1 MSDSSNPVVDA
12 SLSVHDAVIAY
23 AEFLGSADTHT
34 KSAVEGKTAELV
46 EALLAMW
53 PAYMPLRK
61 KKVVVACHTMD
72 QEAFAIPLVSLLEV
86 AEAKVF
92 LIDFKSNSEQA
103 TFYSEPL
110 PSIADILIVIAP
122 SMLDTCA
129 IALSGAALKV
139 KPDNVVLLT
148 PAYDYTDFSNIMAD
162 VAGVIGGSQAADLQ
176 IADAYILGISTDDWP
191 SEDIDVDDE
200 IVYAIDV
207 IRERLA
213 DYRALLTEASDP
225 EDPFSV
231 YKPNFLSNRNMR
243 DRWTWPDN
251 VDFAS
256 TPEVIG
262 ADDSLEDL
270 LQRYRP
276 KSVVEELKSG
286 LMARAQLR
294 SENVA
299 AARQNTTGARLLRW
313 LGFGTRA

>member
-1 MSDSSNPVVDA
+1 MSDNSAPKVDP
-12 SLSVHDAVIAY
+12 SLSVRDAVIAY

-34 KSAVEGKTAELV
+34 TSVIENKTAELV
-46 EALLAMW
+46 EALFAMW
-53 PAYMPLRK
+53 PVSIPVRK
-61 KKVVVACHTMD
+61 KKVVVACDTMD
-72 QEAFAIPLVSLLEV
+72 QEAFATPLVSLLEV
-86 AEAKVF
+86 AEAKVSV
-92 LIDFKSNSEQA
+92 IDFKSDFKQA
-103 TFYSEPL
+103 SFYSEPL
-110 PSIADILIVIAP
+110 PSIADILVVIAP

-148 PAYDYTDFSNIMAD
+148 PAYAYTDFSNIMGD

-176 IADAYILGISTDDWP
+176 ISDASILGVSSDEWP
-191 SEDIDVDDE
+191 SEDADVDDE
-200 IVYAIDV
+200 IIYAVDV

-213 DYRALLTEASDP
+213 DYRALLNEACDP
-225 EDPFSV
+225 EDLFSV
-231 YKPNFLSNRNMR
+231 YAPNFLANRNMR

-262 ADDSLEDL
+262 EDDSLEDL

-276 KSVVEELKSG
+276 KPVIGELKSG

-299 AARQNTTGARLLRW
+299 AARQNTMGARLLRW